1 MEKNVPEWLLN
12 GKKWTEEEE
21 QQLLDEIQDGVSK
34 TEMSKR
40 HERSIGSI
48 RSKIVKMAIR
58 MYNSKLPLAEIA
70 SKTKL
75 SEEVIV
81 QKANRR
87 PGDKEENKVEPV
99 QNEEALPK
107 RSKKKRKETKEINET
122 KTSAVSLDKEILEEL
137 KKLNKNMEL
146 LLRK

>member
-1 MEKNVPEWLLN
+1 MENDVPEWLLN

-21 QQLLDEIQDGVSK
+21 QQLLDEIQEGVSK
-34 TEMSKR
+34 IEMSKR

-87 PGDKEENKVEPV
+87 PGNKEENKVEST
-99 QNEEALPK
+99 QNEVGLPK
-107 RSKKKRKETKEINET
+107 RSKKKRKETKELNET
-122 KTSAVSLDKEILEEL
+122 KTSSVSLDKEILEEL

>member
-1 MEKNVPEWLLN
+1 METNVPEWLLN

-58 MYNSKLPLAEIA
+58 MYNSKFWLHLIIDCMKMVALC
-70 SKTKL
+70 SSL
-75 SEEVIV
+75 FSFNFV
-81 QKANRR
+81 Q
-87 PGDKEENKVEPV
+87 
-99 QNEEALPK
+99 L
-107 RSKKKRKETKEINET
+107 RST
-122 KTSAVSLDKEILEEL
+122 
-137 KKLNKNMEL
+137 
-146 LLRK
+146 